1 MQEMKRLNSSLHRS
15 NLIIDI
21 EVASVEAL
29 DLIASCSNLSSLKLN
44 IYSPVNVTYQR
55 KSRLG
60 YPRNA
65 SPISTLA
72 YLELILSSTYF
83 SWEPSAILSLF
94 GTTLRYL
101 KLDCERGTLVLFP
114 PSEVPMLILQN

>member
-55 KSRLG
+55 KVGSDTQEMHLQ
-60 YPRNA
+60 YP
-65 SPISTLA
+65 LA